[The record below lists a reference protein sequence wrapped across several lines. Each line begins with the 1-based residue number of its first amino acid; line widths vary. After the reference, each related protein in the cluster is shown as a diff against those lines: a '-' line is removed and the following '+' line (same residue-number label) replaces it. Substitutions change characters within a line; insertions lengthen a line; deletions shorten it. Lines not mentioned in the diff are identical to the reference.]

1 MIRLMFVDDDPLI
14 REALRRSMYGMRSEW
29 SMRFSGGGSE
39 ALKELSIQSADVVV
53 ADMHMPE
60 MDGAELLAEVKRL
73 HPQAIR
79 FILSGRSETES
90 IIRATRSAHRYL
102 AKPCD
107 AAALKAAIARAMHL
121 RALLNNDSLAA
132 LVGSVDTL
140 PTPPATY
147 LLLRDSLRDPEM
159 ELAEVVSILQKDV
172 GLTSKVVKLANSAF
186 FGSRPP
192 VQSLERAVSTLG
204 TDAISALVLGKEL
217 YDTNTA
223 LAHGFSLERLGK
235 HSFEVAAW
243 ARAVALHEGLAQG
256 VAERAF
262 LAGVLHDVGRL
273 VFAMR
278 KTPLPQVDQTA
289 AQSDGASEVEVH
301 HAAAG
306 AYLLGLWAFPEAI
319 AEAVL
324 WHHLPSGCTESE
336 LGLAGLVHIAD
347 LLADE
352 RDRQSG
358 SPHALEPGYLE
369 GLGLTDHWPV
379 WAGLRPDAGT
389 VHSG

>member
-1 MIRLMFVDDDPLI
+1 
-14 REALRRSMYGMRSEW
+14 
-29 SMRFSGGGSE
+29 
-39 ALKELSIQSADVVV
+39 
-53 ADMHMPE
+53 
-60 MDGAELLAEVKRL
+60 LLAEVKRL
-73 HPQAIR
+73 YPQAIR
-79 FILSGRSETES
+79 FILSGRSETEL

-121 RALLNNDSLAA
+121 RALLSNDSLAG
-132 LVGSVDTL
+132 LVGSVDAL

-159 ELAEVVSILQKDV
+159 GLASVVSILQKDV

-217 YDTNTA
+217 YDTHTA

-278 KTPLPQVDQTA
+278 KTSLPQVDQTA
-289 AQSDGASEVEVH
+289 AQSDGASEIEAH

-324 WHHLPSGCTESE
+324 WHHLPSGCGESE
-336 LGLAGLVHIAD
+336 LGLAGLVHVAD
-347 LLADE
+347 LLAHE
-352 RDRQSG
+352 RDPHSA
-358 SPHALEPGYLE
+358 SPRAPEPGYLE
-369 GLGLTDHWPV
+369 SLGMTDRWPT
-379 WAGLRPDAGT
+379 WAGLRPDD
-389 VHSG
+389 HSAR

>member
-1 MIRLMFVDDDPLI
+1 VIRLMFVDDDPLI
-14 REALRRSMYGMRSEW
+14 REALRRTMYGMRHEW
-29 SMRFSGGGSE
+29 SMRFSGGGPE
-39 ALKELSIQSADVVV
+39 ALKELSSEPADVVIS
-53 ADMHMPE
+53 DMHMPE

-73 HPQAIR
+73 YPQAIR

-102 AKPCD
+102 SKPCD

-121 RALLNNDSLAA
+121 RELLNNDSLAA

-140 PTPPATY
+140 PTPPMTY
-147 LLLRDSLRDPEM
+147 MLLRDSLRDADAG
-159 ELAEVVSILQKDV
+159 LTEVVNILQKDV
-172 GLTSKVVKLANSAF
+172 GLTSKVVKLANSAY

-192 VQSLERAVSTLG
+192 VQSLERAVSTVG

-217 YDTNTA
+217 YDTHTA
-223 LAHGFSLERLGK
+223 LAHGFSLERLGE

-243 ARAVALHEGLAQG
+243 ARALALHEGLAQG

-278 KTPLPQVDQTA
+278 KTPAP
-289 AQSDGASEVEVH
+289 SDGPSEVEVH

-324 WHHLPSGCTESE
+324 WHHLPSGCGESE

-347 LLADE
+347 LLAHE
-352 RDRQSG
+352 RDPHSA
-358 SPHALEPGYLE
+358 SPRAPEPGYLE
-369 GLGLTDHWPV
+369 SLGMTDRWPT
-379 WAGLRPDAGT
+379 WAGLRPDD
-389 VHSG
+389 HSAR